1 MEKEVLLNKLRSAIV
16 GGDSQKA
23 MDLTNEAIKSD
34 LDAQE
39 ILKEGI
45 IKGAE
50 EAGNLYEKDEY
61 FLADLLMTG
70 DALNAATILLKDL
83 LKLNSQGKSKGS
95 ILIGTVE
102 GDIHDIGKSL
112 VISLLQGQGYEIM
125 DLGSDV
131 PSEEFLRKA
140 KEINPDLIGISG
152 LMTTSISKMHE
163 TVNLLKNENIP
174 SRIIVGGGILSKESC
189 EMIGADDFAKDGWE
203 GVKKINYLIK
213 KQD

>member
-95 ILIGTVE
+95 ILIGTIE